1 MGVSARMA
9 LQSRFKKPTEQTP
22 PLPPGSPRL
31 LDLKQAANYLSV
43 REWAIR
49 TMART
54 GKLRVVQIGKS
65 RRYLFD
71 IFDLNQIIEQSKL
84 GVR

>member
-1 MGVSARMA
+1 MGMSVRMA
-9 LQSRFKKPTEQTP
+9 LQSRFKKSTEQTL
-22 PLPPGSPRL
+22 LPPGSPRL
-31 LDLKQAANYLSV
+31 LNLKQAANYLAV
-43 REWAIR
+43 REWAVR

-71 IFDLNQIIEQSKL
+71 IFDLNQVIEQSKA
-84 GVR
+84 VQ